1 MKNKTCKSCKYHHID
16 YHYCYLDKEYK
27 SLNPENEIC
36 VKFKPLTTTNGEKLK
51 SKSNLELAIFFMAH
65 FTCEDC
71 PAKTETCKK
80 PASCVDAWAE
90 HLNKEIE
97 K

>member
-1 MKNKTCKSCKYHHID
+1 MTEG
-16 YHYCYLDKEYK
+16 DK
-27 SLNPENEIC
+27 I
-36 VKFKPLTTTNGEKLK
+36 K

-71 PAKTETCKK
+71 PAKTADCKK
-80 PASCVDAWAE
+80 PASCVDALAE
-90 HLNKEIE
+90 YLNKEVE